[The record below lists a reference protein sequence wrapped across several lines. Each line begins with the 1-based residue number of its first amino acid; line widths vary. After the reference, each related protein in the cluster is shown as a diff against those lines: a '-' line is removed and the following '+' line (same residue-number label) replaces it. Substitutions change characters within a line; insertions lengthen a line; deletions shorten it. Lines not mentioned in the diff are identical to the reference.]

1 MVELVGI
8 QEFNDDDINV
18 QVTTYNGFFVI
29 QIASAIL
36 RGTLV
41 VDEQTDR
48 EEITSLANGISD
60 LLERV
65 NTTRVDP
72 DELPQ

>member
-1 MVELVGI
+1 MVELVGTK
-8 QEFNDDDINV
+8 EFNNDDIDV

-29 QIASAIL
+29 QIASSIL

-48 EEITSLANGISD
+48 EEITSLADGISE

-65 NTTRVDP
+65 NTTRIDP